1 MNRTIRCQPPSASAL
16 SGFTLV
22 ELLVSMTVLVLIM
35 LIASQMVEAVAKL
48 AGQTRSRVE
57 AFQESRVA
65 FESMTR
71 KISQAMLNTY
81 WDYEY
86 NNGASAAPTGY
97 VRRSEL
103 HFLTG
108 SGKHGDPNG
117 KILDPVSGLQTTTHA
132 IFFHAPQGFSSKPQ
146 SAGSASTSSPIL
158 PNLLN
163 ASGFFLS
170 YDSDLR
176 DRPLFL
182 QSGAGIPAERWRF
195 RLMEMLEPSESF
207 RNYDDLERT
216 QTTPNPGVDLR
227 QWFQGPLST
236 YFGSQ
241 AGGSQSTAPS
251 PVRVLCENV
260 IALIIWPRLSP
271 NDIPKNGTAPVQLC
285 PNYWYGSRAYS
296 SQPGDPQ
303 SALWG
308 NQLPPIVQVTM
319 VALDE
324 QSASRLQETVAS
336 STPKQMPETQLGLDT
351 LFQAPSSSTNV
362 LITDP
367 AFGDTYRADLATLEA
382 TLFKL
387 KLNHRVFTTDVSIL
401 QSKWEANSLF
411 AK

>member
-1 MNRTIRCQPPSASAL
+1 MNRVHRFQPRPTCTIC
-16 SGFTLV
+16 GFTLV

-48 AGQTRSRVE
+48 AGRTRSRVE

-86 NNGASAAPTGY
+86 NNGATAAPTGY

-108 SGKHGDPNG
+108 LAKHGDPNG
-117 KILDPVSGLQTTTHA
+117 QILDPVTGLQTTTHA
-132 IFFHAPQGFSSKPQ
+132 IFFHAPQGFSSPPQ
-146 SAGSASTSSPIL
+146 STGSASASSPIL

-195 RLMEMLEPSESF
+195 RLMEMLEASESF
-207 RNYDDLERT
+207 RNYDDLEHS
-216 QTTPNPGVDLR
+216 QSNPTANVNLR
-227 QWFQGPLST
+227 QWYQGPLST
-236 YFGSQ
+236 YFSTP
-241 AGGSQSTAPS
+241 AAGSQSTAPP
-251 PVRVLCENV
+251 PVRLLCENV
-260 IALIIWPRLSP
+260 IALVILPRLSP
-271 NDIPKNGTAPVQLC
+271 NDIPKNGSAPVQLC
-285 PNYWYGSRAYS
+285 PNYWYGSRAYAS
-296 SQPGDPQ
+296 APGDPQ
-303 SALWG
+303 AELWG
-308 NQLPPIVQVTM
+308 NQLPPMVQVTM

-324 QSASRLQETVAS
+324 RSASRLQETVAGS
-336 STPKQMPETQLGLDT
+336 DPKQMPETQLGLDT
-351 LFQAPSSSTNV
+351 LFHAPSSSQSV
-362 LITDP
+362 SITDP
-367 AFGDTYRADLATLEA
+367 AFGDKYRADLATLEA
-382 TLFKL
+382 TLLKL

-401 QSKWEANSLF
+401 QAKWEANSRF